1 MKDSDMYTLAMV
13 AGVVAVV
20 AFVLYVW
27 DRTSKGDEIEWMDAG
42 KLAVGAGGVAG
53 GIAYAVGAD
62 DALDAVTSVASSAQE
77 MFVGKPEF

>member
-1 MKDSDMYTLAMV
+1 MV

-20 AFVLYVW
+20 AFVIYVW
-27 DRTSKGDEIEWMDAG
+27 DRTSRGDQIEWMDAG
-42 KLAVGAGGVAG
+42 KLALGAGGVAG

-62 DALDAVTSVASSAQE
+62 DAVDAVASVATSAQE

>member
-1 MKDSDMYTLAMV
+1 MV
-13 AGVVAVV
+13 AGVVAVI
-20 AFVLYVW
+20 AFVIYVW

-42 KLAVGAGGVAG
+42 KLALGAGGVAG

-62 DALDAVTSVASSAQE
+62 DAVDAVASVATSAQE